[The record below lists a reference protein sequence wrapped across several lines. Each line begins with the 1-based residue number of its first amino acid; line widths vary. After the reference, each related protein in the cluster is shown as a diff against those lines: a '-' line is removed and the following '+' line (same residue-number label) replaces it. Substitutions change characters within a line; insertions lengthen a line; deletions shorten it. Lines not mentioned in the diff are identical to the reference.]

1 MKRQVASIAV
11 MAAAGALLAGSSH
24 GASAGA
30 AATCGNP
37 LPQGSDHVTIPPYD
51 FVSTIDNNY
60 WPMAPGSR
68 WVYSETDKSGA
79 VTKDVV
85 EVKNRTKPI
94 IGVGTTVVRD
104 TATQGAKV
112 VEDTRDWYAQDV
124 CGNIWYFGENTK
136 EYDNGQVSTKGS
148 WMSGVMGAE
157 PGVVVAGDPQV
168 GLTYREEYW
177 TGKAE
182 DAARILSLDEQ
193 VHVASGHYSNMMLTK
208 NYTPLEP
215 RGLEYKFYAP
225 GVGPAEEITVSGGSD
240 RAELQH
246 FHLG

>member
-37 LPQGSDHVTIPPYD
+37 LPQGSDHVTISPYD

-104 TATQGAKV
+104 TATQGGKV

-168 GLTYREEYW
+168 EQSV
-177 TGKAE
+177 
-182 DAARILSLDEQ
+182 ARPDR
-193 VHVASGHYSNMMLTK
+193 VA
-208 NYTPLEP
+208 
-215 RGLEYKFYAP
+215 
-225 GVGPAEEITVSGGSD
+225 
-240 RAELQH
+240 
-246 FHLG
+246 